1 MKHNFDVLAQGAT
14 RRKSS
19 KLLAVL
25 IAAVLGLAAA
35 ASSAQAASNVGLGTA
50 DSFAVLG
57 GQTVTNTGPSVING
71 DVGVSP
77 GSSVIG
83 FPPGIVN
90 GVIHAT
96 DGVANQAQLDL
107 TTAYNDAAGRGSTAS
122 ISADLAGNTLVGG
135 VYTSATSMGLS
146 GALTLDAQGDPDAV
160 FIFQA
165 GSTLTA
171 GPGSQVLL
179 IGGAQSCNVFWQVG
193 SSATIDTGSQFVGNI
208 MALTSISMNTGATL
222 QGSVLAR
229 NGAITLDTNTITN
242 SNCANTGGSGGSGG
256 SGTGGSGT
264 TADSPAGSNS
274 TNKKKANKKAKKKAN
289 KKKNQRGN
297 HRTPHAPST
306 GSPFTG

>member
-242 SNCANTGGSGGSGG
+242 SNCANTGGSGGSG
-256 SGTGGSGT
+256 TT
-264 TADSPAGSNS
+264 TTTPTADSPAGSNS
-274 TNKKKANKKAKKKAN
+274 TSKKKANKKAKKKAN

-297 HRTPHAPST
+297 HRTPHAPPT

>member
-1 MKHNFDVLAQGAT
+1 MKRNSNVLARTAT
-14 RRKSS
+14 RRTSS
-19 KLLAVL
+19 KGLAVL
-25 IAAVLGLAAA
+25 VAAVLGLAAA

-50 DSFAVLG
+50 DNFAVLG
-57 GQTVTNTGPSVING
+57 GQTVSNTGPSVING
-71 DVGVSP
+71 DVGLSP
-77 GSSVIG
+77 GSSVVG
-83 FPPGIVN
+83 FPPGVVN
-90 GVIHAT
+90 GTIHVA
-96 DGVANQAQLDL
+96 DGVANQAQADL
-107 TTAYNDAAGRGSTAS
+107 VTAYNDAAGRGSTAT
-122 ISADLAGNTLVGG
+122 ISSDLAGNTLVGG

-222 QGSVLAR
+222 NGSVLAR
-229 NGAITLDTNTITN
+229 NGSVTLDTNTITN
-242 SNCANTGGSGGSGG
+242 SQCANTGGSGGSGG
-256 SGTGGSGT
+256 SGTT
-264 TADSPAGSNS
+264 TTTPTADSPAGSNS
-274 TNKKKANKKAKKKAN
+274 TNKKKSN
-289 KKKNQRGN
+289 KKKNQRRKHRGN
-297 HRTPHAPST
+297 HRRPHAPST